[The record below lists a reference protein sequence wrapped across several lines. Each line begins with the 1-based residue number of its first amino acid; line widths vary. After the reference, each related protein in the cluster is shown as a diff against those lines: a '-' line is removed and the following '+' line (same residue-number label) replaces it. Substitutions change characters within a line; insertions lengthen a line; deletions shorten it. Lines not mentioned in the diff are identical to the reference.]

1 MGGRQNS
8 VTVLLFRIFLV
19 SALVLLGLVSPAA
32 SKSAC
37 AAART
42 ICVHSGSSTASAGSA
57 ESRPDSDASEDGS
70 KTNPSSPSPP
80 PSSSSSA
87 STGCP
92 NHNNNNTNNN
102 ISTISIDEA
111 FRILADLSACPYLDP
126 GDHGDSVVLFL
137 LPGLHTLTEFHIVS
151 GSVSSSTEAMSLLPL
166 RNISVVGLGRREE
179 VVVSCAESVGLAFI
193 NVERLS
199 IRLINSLCVVLVVYC
214 SCP

>member
-19 SALVLLGLVSPAA
+19 SALVGLASLAG

-42 ICVHSGSSTASAGSA
+42 MCVHSGSSIASA
-57 ESRPDSDASEDGS
+57 ESRPDSDASEDDDSS

-87 STGCP
+87 STSCP
-92 NHNNNNTNNN
+92 NHSNNTNNN

-126 GDHGDSVVLFL
+126 EDHGDSVVLFL